1 MRVLVVEDDRIIS
14 EGLRISLE
22 QEGYEVSCA
31 ENVKN
36 ALEIITE
43 GPAPDFCLID
53 VMLPDGDGYA
63 VCSEIRKRGETPV
76 IFLTAC
82 DDEIHTVLALE
93 QGADDYITK
102 PFRIRELIA
111 RMKAVIR
118 RTGARGQNSVV
129 YVGKN
134 RVNIQSGKI
143 FRDDEEIFLTAME
156 YKLLLI
162 FLNNSGNILSRQQI
176 LSAIW
181 DDAGNFVNDNTLTVY
196 IKRLR
201 EKLGADEENQIIT
214 TVRGLGYRMEKQS
227 GVNIC

>member
-31 ENVKN
+31 ENVKS
-36 ALEIITE
+36 AVEILTG

-53 VMLPDGDGYA
+53 VMLPDGDGYT
-63 VCSEIRKRGETPV
+63 VCSEIRKKGDTPV

-111 RMKAVIR
+111 RMKAVMR
-118 RTGARGQNSVV
+118 RTDARGQNSIV
-129 YVGKN
+129 YVGNN

-201 EKLGADEENQIIT
+201 EKLGANDENQIIT
-214 TVRGLGYRMEKQS
+214 TVRGLGYRMERNT
-227 GVNIC
+227 GV

>member
-1 MRVLVVEDDRIIS
+1 MRVLIVEDDRIIS
-14 EGLRISLE
+14 EGLKISLE
-22 QEGYEVSCA
+22 QEGYEILSA
-31 ENVKN
+31 ETVKD
-36 ALEIITE
+36 ALQIISGE
-43 GPAPDFCLID
+43 SALDFCLID
-53 VMLPDGDGYA
+53 VMLPDGDGYT
-63 VCSEIRKRGETPV
+63 VCRELRKQADTPV

-111 RMKAVIR
+111 RMKAVMR
-118 RTGARGQNSVV
+118 RTGSKGQDSFVNI
-129 YVGKN
+129 GNN

-201 EKLGADEENQIIT
+201 EKLGANDENQIIT
-214 TVRGLGYRMEKQS
+214 TVRGLGYRMERNT
-227 GVNIC
+227 GV